1 MPGSGTAV
9 SFVSQMAPDKCV
21 DVPGAS
27 TTPGTQV
34 QLYSCNGNANQKF
47 TWLSTGPLKYGSL
60 CLAVGGTGTGANLD
74 AVVIA
79 TCTGAAN
86 QNWVAT
92 SAGQIVGINGKCLD
106 VGGWKNANGAAL
118 DVYAC
123 TGGANQAW
131 NESPTV
137 SSTTVSGVVVYPTDN
152 LQAKVNANPAGT
164 TFLLRAGTYSAQSVV
179 PKTGDVFRGDPG
191 AIMDGANSAQY
202 AFTAGCCGPSY
213 PNNVRVHNIVIQ
225 NYNSPDHF
233 GAVRVADN
241 DPAAGG
247 TSWTVDSCEIR
258 YNARVGIRV
267 GNQTQVLNNYI
278 HHNGEVGL
286 TGAGANILVAGN
298 EIAYNNYQDKF
309 DWTWN
314 TGGGSKFVQ
323 TNGLVV
329 RNNFSHNNEGPGF
342 WTDLNNINTTYD
354 GNRIQDN
361 ADAGIFHEISY
372 AAVVSNNVIAR
383 NGLKTGRWLYGA
395 GIVISASPDVEVYG
409 NTLTGNYS
417 GIVGIQQ
424 VRTEAAQYGPH
435 LLNNLYVHDNNVT
448 MLSTGWQG
456 IGQGGMSDASSYY
469 TTRNNRFVHN
479 TYTLSGNTYPFQ
491 WMDGVHTAAQWKAY
505 GEDVTGTF
513 NP

>member
-1 MPGSGTAV
+1 
-9 SFVSQMAPDKCV
+9 MAPDKCI
-21 DVPGAS
+21 DVPGGSSA
-27 TTPGTQV
+27 PGTQ
-34 QLYSCNGNANQKF
+34 LEIWSCHGGGNQVF
-47 TWLSTGPLKYGSL
+47 LWLSTGELKYNTM
-60 CLAVGGTGTGANLD
+60 CFAVGGTGAGNNLD
-74 AVVIA
+74 PVVLA

-86 QNWVAT
+86 QRWTAT
-92 SAGQIVGINGKCLD
+92 AAGEIRGINNTCLD
-106 VGGWKNANGAAL
+106 IGGWKNADGALL
-118 DVYAC
+118 DVYTC
-123 TGGANQAW
+123 QGGANQAW
-131 NESPTV
+131 NETPTV
-137 SSTTVSGVVVYPTDN
+137 SPPVSPPVVVGGVPVYPSDN
-152 LQAKVNANPAGT
+152 IQAKVNANPAGT
-164 TFLLRAGTYSAQSVV
+164 TFLLKAGTYSAQTVV
-179 PKTGDVFRGDPG
+179 PKSGDIFRGDAG
-191 AIMDGANSAQY
+191 AVMDGGNSAQY
-202 AFTAGCCGPSY
+202 AFWAGCCGPAY
-213 PNNVRVHNIVIQ
+213 PNNVRIHNIVIQ

-241 DPAAGG
+241 SPSAGG
-247 TSWTVDSCEIR
+247 TDWMIDSCEIR

-267 GNQTQVLNNYI
+267 GTRTQVINSYI

-286 TGAGANILVAGN
+286 TGAGDNILVSGN

-329 RNNFSHNNEGPGF
+329 RNNYSHNNEGPGF

-354 GNRIQDN
+354 NNRIQDN

-372 AAVVSNNVIAR
+372 AAVMSNNIISR

-395 GIVISASPDVEVYG
+395 GIVVSASPDVEVYG

-435 LLNNLYVHDNNVT
+435 FLNNLYVHDNNVT
-448 MLSTGWQG
+448 MLPTGWMG
-456 IGQGGMSDASSYY
+456 IGQGGMSDPTTYY

-479 TYTLSGNTYPFQ
+479 TYTLSGNTYAFQ
-491 WMDGVHTAAQWKAY
+491 WMDGVRTSSQWKGY

-513 NP
+513 TP